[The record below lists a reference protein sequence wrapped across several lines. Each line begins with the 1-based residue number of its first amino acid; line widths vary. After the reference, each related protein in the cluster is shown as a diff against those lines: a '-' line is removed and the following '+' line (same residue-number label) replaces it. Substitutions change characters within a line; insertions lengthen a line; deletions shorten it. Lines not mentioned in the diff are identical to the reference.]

1 MYIKFFI
8 SLQFL
13 PPAVRWLVSLENSS
27 IHYLKLMKKSSE
39 KEFSQT
45 GFLLLTIT
53 FIRAA
58 RERGEPSYNSLLISC
73 IKNID
78 KFVGQ
83 LL

>member
-13 PPAVRWLVSLENSS
+13 SPAVRWLVSLENSS

-58 RERGEPSYNSLLISC
+58 MERGEPSYNSHY
-73 IKNID
+73 
-78 KFVGQ
+78 
-83 LL
+83 